1 MKIYNTLTRQKE
13 EFVPVHPG
21 KVGMYVCGPTVY
33 NYIHI
38 GNARPMIIFDTVR
51 RYFEYKGYEVNYVS
65 NFTDVDDKII
75 KKANEE
81 GVTATE
87 IAERY
92 IKECKQDMEALNIK
106 PATHQPRATEEIG
119 GMIKMIQTL
128 IKKGHAYEVDG
139 TVYFKTRSFK
149 DYGKLSKKNIDDL
162 EAGHREI
169 KVTGEEGKEDPL
181 DFVLWKPKK
190 EGEIAWDSPWG
201 EGRPGW
207 HIECSEMSKKYIGD
221 TIDIHA
227 GGEDLIFPHHEN
239 EIAQSEACNG
249 EKFANYWMH
258 NGFLNINNK
267 KMSKSAGN
275 FFTVREIGEKYPLQ
289 VIRFFMLSAHYRTPL
304 NFSDTLVES
313 AKTGLDRILTAIDLC
328 REMAAKEE
336 TGSLSKEETEHFAN
350 IEVLVKKFEDAMEDD
365 FNTAD
370 AVSAIFE
377 IVRES
382 NSTVK
387 DFSADYAKKVL
398 KVLEDLCSVLGI
410 ETTKEEEILD
420 EESKNALINYRI
432 QRAYETLKEA
442 QVMMRESF
450 YNAAVNRL
458 YYACYYAAVSLLLK
472 YDHQPQT
479 HNGVKTMLGLHF
491 ISTGKLPIKIGKI
504 FSTLFE
510 KRHSGD
516 YDDFVYCD
524 KEMLDNLYPQ
534 AELFIHTI
542 NQLLKEE

>member
-92 IKECKQDMEALNIK
+92 IKECKKDMEALNIK

-128 IKKGHAYEVDG
+128 IEKGHAYEVDG

-169 KVTGEEGKEDPL
+169 KVTGEEGKKDPL

-239 EIAQSEACNG
+239 EIAQSEACNE

-336 TGSLSKEETEHFAN
+336 TGTLSDAEKEHFAN
-350 IEVLVKKFEDAMEDD
+350 VEALVKKFEDAMEDD

-398 KVLEDLCSVLGI
+398 KVLEDLCGVLGI

-420 EESKNALINYRI
+420 EEIEKLIEERQAARKNKDFA
-432 QRAYETLKEA
+432 RADEIRDQLLEQGIVLKDT
-442 QVMMRESF
+442 RE
-450 YNAAVNRL
+450 
-458 YYACYYAAVSLLLK
+458 
-472 YDHQPQT
+472 
-479 HNGVKTMLGLHF
+479 GVKW
-491 ISTGKLPIKIGKI
+491 S
-504 FSTLFE
+504 
-510 KRHSGD
+510 R
-516 YDDFVYCD
+516 
-524 KEMLDNLYPQ
+524 
-534 AELFIHTI
+534 A
-542 NQLLKEE
+542 

>member
-119 GMIKMIQTL
+119 GMIKMIETL
-128 IKKGHAYEVDG
+128 IEKGHAYEVDG

-169 KVTGEEGKEDPL
+169 KVTGEEGKKDPL

-190 EGEIAWDSPWG
+190 EGEIAWESPWG

-239 EIAQSEACNG
+239 EIAQSEACND

-336 TGSLSKEETEHFAN
+336 TGTFSDAETEHFAN
-350 IEVLVKKFEDAMEDD
+350 VEALVKKFEDAMEDD

-398 KVLEDLCSVLGI
+398 KVLEDLCGVLGI

-420 EESKNALINYRI
+420 EEIEKLIEERQAARKNKDFA
-432 QRAYETLKEA
+432 RADEIRDQLLEQGIVLKDT
-442 QVMMRESF
+442 RE
-450 YNAAVNRL
+450 
-458 YYACYYAAVSLLLK
+458 
-472 YDHQPQT
+472 
-479 HNGVKTMLGLHF
+479 GVKW
-491 ISTGKLPIKIGKI
+491 S
-504 FSTLFE
+504 
-510 KRHSGD
+510 R
-516 YDDFVYCD
+516 
-524 KEMLDNLYPQ
+524 
-534 AELFIHTI
+534 A
-542 NQLLKEE
+542 

>member
-128 IKKGHAYEVDG
+128 IEKGHAYEVDG

-169 KVTGEEGKEDPL
+169 KVTGEEGKKDPL

-239 EIAQSEACNG
+239 EIAQSEACND

-336 TGSLSKEETEHFAN
+336 TGSLSDAEKEHFAKV
-350 IEVLVKKFEDAMEDD
+350 EALVKKFEDAMEDD

-387 DFSADYAKKVL
+387 DFNADYAKKVL
-398 KVLEDLCSVLGI
+398 KVLEDLCGVLGI

-420 EESKNALINYRI
+420 EEIEKLIEERQAARKNKDFA
-432 QRAYETLKEA
+432 RADEIRDQLLEQGIVLKDT
-442 QVMMRESF
+442 RE
-450 YNAAVNRL
+450 
-458 YYACYYAAVSLLLK
+458 
-472 YDHQPQT
+472 
-479 HNGVKTMLGLHF
+479 GVKW
-491 ISTGKLPIKIGKI
+491 S
-504 FSTLFE
+504 
-510 KRHSGD
+510 R
-516 YDDFVYCD
+516 
-524 KEMLDNLYPQ
+524 
-534 AELFIHTI
+534 A
-542 NQLLKEE
+542 